1 MLIFHCIYKID
12 KLFMFISDICR
23 YLAIFMACFM
33 CSCCSEYNMDDY
45 EYSDEQGYFYPEYQ
59 QYQGYPRPPSG
70 YFQPGQ
76 ASGGLAPYGF
86 QPRRYQD
93 NLYPGY
99 QRYQGSPR
107 YPGYQ
112 DIQPR
117 GHQVRSNQ
125 GYQG

>member
-1 MLIFHCIYKID
+1 
-12 KLFMFISDICR
+12 
-23 YLAIFMACFM
+23 MACLM
-33 CSCCSEYNMDDY
+33 CSCCSQYNMEDY

-59 QYQGYPRPPSG
+59 QYQGYPQPPSG

-76 ASGGLAPYGF
+76 APGGLAPYG
-86 QPRRYQD
+86 
-93 NLYPGY
+93 Y
-99 QRYQGSPR
+99 QRYQGYPR